1 MQLDSLEILHLSK
14 NTIAI
19 NNQLRRLRGY
29 RLLEW
34 NVVEKLIQNGFKIK
48 KKINAFAKSI

>member
-19 NNQLRRLRGY
+19 NNQLRRL
-29 RLLEW
+29 LEW
-34 NVVEKLIQNGFKIK
+34 NVVEKLIQNGLIK

>member
-34 NVVEKLIQNGFKIK
+34 NALLGN
-48 KKINAFAKSI
+48 